1 MPRLRP
7 RREPAADHQVMEA
20 ICVQTHRPWPIAD
33 YIERGA
39 RLPLDHPAVRTNP
52 EFFMGLVPLPEEVTE
67 DAKEG

>member
-7 RREPAADHQVMEA
+7 RREPAADHQITEA
-20 ICVQTHRPWPIAD
+20 ICLEAHRPWPIAD

-52 EFFMGLVPLPEEVTE
+52 RFFMGLLPLPEEVTHAE
-67 DAKEG
+67 EE